1 MMCLRHREIKTQP
14 TLCYLGSGNCQHV
27 ACYGLYLDAICVL
40 LNSLAGCVACSHQ
53 GSAPTAKF
61 GGMLCTSPALSNWG
75 CNHNPP
81 TAHPTPITITH
92 LASRR
97 ACSQTHHNPPHI
109 TITQF
114 RTVALSKSAGHVP
127 KNILDPILIALPQ
140 VTHAAPHTTTPTC
153 KQQPETHMINT
164 NHRQRMTPRT
174 NQHYQHNLG
183 TTTHHSHARHH
194 S

>member
-1 MMCLRHREIKTQP
+1 VPQRPNSGACSAQAQHLATGGATTTPPQP
-14 TLCYLGSGNCQHV
+14 TR
-27 ACYGLYLDAICVL
+27 
-40 LNSLAGCVACSHQ
+40 
-53 GSAPTAKF
+53 
-61 GGMLCTSPALSNWG
+61 
-75 CNHNPP
+75 
-81 TAHPTPITITH
+81 PTPVTITH

-114 RTVALSKSAGHVP
+114 RTVALGKSAGYVP

-140 VTHAAPHTTTPTC
+140 VTHAPHTTTPTC

-174 NQHYQHNLG
+174 NQHCQQNLG
-183 TTTHHSHARHH
+183 TTTHHNHARHH

>member
-1 MMCLRHREIKTQP
+1 MLHAT
-14 TLCYLGSGNCQHV
+14 G
-27 ACYGLYLDAICVL
+27 YLDAICVL
-40 LNSLAGCVACSHQ
+40 LSSLAGCVACSHQ
-53 GSAPTAKF
+53 SSAPTAKF

-97 ACSQTHHNPPHI
+97 ACSQKHHNPPHTI

-140 VTHAAPHTTTPTC
+140 VTHAPHTTTPKC

-174 NQHYQHNLG
+174 NQHCQQNLG
-183 TTTHHSHARHH
+183 TTTHHNHARHH